1 LHLRGFIRVI
11 CTLIV
16 GRRHAGINH
25 ETLTSLGIVDAG
37 VEEFAALD
45 LADTDDSA
53 VHASNDSSRYTREF
67 C

>member
-1 LHLRGFIRVI
+1 M
-11 CTLIV
+11 